1 MATTNDILRVTLQ
14 GTGISLAA
22 WNHVYHY
29 RVVSGTQTDYD
40 VILLGIE
47 AAFDV
52 AYALMEALTH
62 QDIETGDIL
71 LSEWD
76 FAANEFDGKAQSSAG
91 SLDGSN
97 VSQGIPSGNACVMR
111 MFTQELRRQARK
123 FFPGLTEVDVDGNTL
138 SAGYLV
144 GAVNFVT
151 EIVKDIAVGG
161 LVLRPCTFND
171 TPLSPRFE
179 TSSDFTADFFVN
191 SQTGYQRRRQPGAG
205 I

>member
-14 GTGISLAA
+14 GTGISLQA
-22 WNHVYHY
+22 WNNVYHY

-52 AYALMEALTH
+52 AYALIESLTH
-62 QDIETGDIL
+62 SDIETGDII

-97 VSQGIPSGNACVMR
+97 VGQGLPAGVACVVR
-111 MFTQELRRQARK
+111 MFTAELRRQARK
-123 FFPGLTEVDVDGNTL
+123 FLPGIVEPECDGNSL

-144 GAVNFVT
+144 AAVNFVT

-191 SQTGYQRRRQPGAG
+191 SQVGYQRRRQPGAG